1 MLRQVPLSC
10 PGHTRPVV
18 QLHYSESTPSG
29 YYLISASK
37 GMLGASNDNY
47 CFNKLQS
54 SQSLILSFLKRIIF
68 QWLTRRTR

>member
-37 GMLGASNDNY
+37 GMLDLIIVVLILNH
-47 CFNKLQS
+47 KR
-54 SQSLILSFLKRIIF
+54 QSLILYFLKRIIF